1 MEPKYSITEDLT
13 CSPCKH
19 TEDGYC
25 LRNENDYCKEG
36 ECNCPHI
43 IAVTR
48 TLTAECGCER
58 TAEFCTACGDQLSD
72 PKTEC

>member
-1 MEPKYSITEDLT
+1 MTMNYSITEDLE
-13 CSPCKH
+13 CSPCKY

-25 LRNENDYCKEG
+25 LRNENDYCKDG

-43 IAVTR
+43 IAEIR
-48 TLTAECGCER
+48 TLTAQCGCET
-58 TAEFCTACGDQLSD
+58 TAEFCIDCGEQLTK